1 MAEQMNWND
10 SVHNSLL
17 LLLLLLSYKILSN
30 VVSHWILIHRNSMHN
45 LISIAIRSQQQLQ
58 LRHTAQQR
66 NA

>member
-10 SVHNSLL
+10 FVHNS
-17 LLLLLLSYKILSN
+17 LLLLSYKILSN